1 MSFHSHLFLIV
12 KFFLQD
18 EIQEYYS
25 NYLVKAVQRH
35 PLDQSSYEV
44 LSKSPR
50 FILSNVRS
58 LHL

>member
-1 MSFHSHLFLIV
+1 MSFHSRLFLIAKV
-12 KFFLQD
+12 FLQD

-44 LSKSPR
+44 LSKSPS
-50 FILSNVRS
+50 FILPNIRFF
-58 LHL
+58 HL